1 MSGNGEPPQGVGA
14 YMREKEKAKRL
25 ARLLRP
31 VSSRS
36 PAISRRRSATA
47 ASHRRSANRRGSRSK
62 RKMAML
68 LKYVSLDTQISILE
82 IAEDVPPAQQ
92 GLVLRAAERAA
103 KAHIHISQ
111 RVANVAAE
119 KAAKN
124 EVKELKDEAARNK

>member
-1 MSGNGEPPQGVGA
+1 
-14 YMREKEKAKRL
+14 
-25 ARLLRP
+25 
-31 VSSRS
+31 
-36 PAISRRRSATA
+36 
-47 ASHRRSANRRGSRSK
+47 
-62 RKMAML
+62 ML

-124 EVKELKDEAARNK
+124 EVKALKKEAKRMADNA